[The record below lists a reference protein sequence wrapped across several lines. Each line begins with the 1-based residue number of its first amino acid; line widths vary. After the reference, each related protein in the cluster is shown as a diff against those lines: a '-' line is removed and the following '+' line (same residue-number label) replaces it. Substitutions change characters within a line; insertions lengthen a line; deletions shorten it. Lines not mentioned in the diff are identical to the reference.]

1 MPSNRD
7 YKAPGVFAE
16 DASTT
21 IPTVPITGA
30 SYRDPDSDQNI
41 GNGWPFGQLVNSAR
55 FNQIMYKLTRL
66 IKGVDEQGILSWSS
80 ATDYGVD
87 AVVIG
92 SDGQEYVS
100 TQASG
105 PSGAGAQ
112 DPVSAP
118 AYWRTKA
125 ATQTE
130 TNTGVGDRFFVTPRK
145 LRFGFAISI
154 GQNGYI
160 KFPSWMGGLIVQWG
174 FLATPSLDTVVTAS
188 FPIAFPNA
196 CLSAQATGRNTDAT
210 GPSTKDPTMQISTFT
225 ATSISIR
232 VNATASGMT
241 APPGAYWIAI
251 GH

>member
-1 MPSNRD
+1 MPTNRD
-7 YKAPGVFAE
+7 YNAPGVFAE

-21 IPTVPITGA
+21 IPPTPISGA
-30 SYRDPDSDQNI
+30 SYREEGSDQDI
-41 GNGWPFGQLVNSAR
+41 GNGWPFAQMVNSAR

-100 TQASG
+100 ILTSG

-118 AYWRTKA
+118 TYWRTKA

-130 TNTGVGDRFFVTPRK
+130 TDAGTDDRFFVTPKK
-145 LRFGFAISI
+145 LRWGFSALLEP
-154 GQNGYI
+154 NGYI
-160 KFPSWMGGLIVQWG
+160 MLPTWMGGFVIQWFSIQHTAGKNVVQP
-174 FLATPSLDTVVTAS
+174 FVLPVANQNETLTAS
-188 FPIAFPNA
+188 VLDF
-196 CLSAQATGRNTDAT
+196 S
-210 GPSTKDPTMQISTFT
+210 T
-225 ATSISIR
+225 ATSRPVIWSLDSLS
-232 VNATASGMT
+232 ATQIGLHWTFGDLTSTTLNRA
-241 APPGAYWIAI
+241 AKVIAI
-251 GH
+251 GY